1 MRCSD
6 CCYFWKDEDEEYPS
20 CHWESRA
27 PGDVPPCEY
36 EENNGYDEGDYE
48 EDDESE
54 DVD

>member
-36 EENNGYDEGDYE
+36 EENNGYDKGDYE

-54 DVD
+54 DID